1 LEKVSIPGKKRYS
14 RKGKK
19 GLIFQERIVFQERL
33 DISGNVR
40 YYRYSRKG

>member
-19 GLIFQERIVFQERL
+19 GLIFQERL
-33 DISGNVR
+33 DISGKVR
-40 YYRYSRKG
+40 YFRYSRKG